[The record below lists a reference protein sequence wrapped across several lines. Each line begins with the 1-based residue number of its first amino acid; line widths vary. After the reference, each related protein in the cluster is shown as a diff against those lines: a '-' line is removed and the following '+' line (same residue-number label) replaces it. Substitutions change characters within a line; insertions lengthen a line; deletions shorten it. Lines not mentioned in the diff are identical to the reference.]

1 MLKMQNGKKVF
12 NQEITT
18 AITNDELAVKK
29 KYYAIPVPIIL
40 VRNYQVE
47 K

>member
-1 MLKMQNGKKVF
+1 MLNVQNDKK
-12 NQEITT
+12 QLII
-18 AITNDELAVKK
+18 AITNHELAVKK
-29 KYYAIPVPIIL
+29 KYYAIPVHIIL

>member
-1 MLKMQNGKKVF
+1 MLNVQNDKK
-12 NQEITT
+12 QLII
-18 AITNDELAVKK
+18 AITNHELAVGK
-29 KYYAIPVPIIL
+29 KYYVITVPNIL